1 MADQAA
7 AAVPDRGALIG
18 VPTRPVPEAKTGK
31 NRVHLDVAAELGED
45 QWAALAVL
53 RAAGAVPADVGQG
66 PVSWIVLADPEGS
79 EFCLLSPL

>member
-1 MADQAA
+1 VADQAA

-53 RAAGAVPADVGQG
+53 RAVPADVGQG